1 MKLLELKDLCKSF
14 QGKTALKNISL
25 MVDEG
30 EILAVI
36 GPSGSGK
43 TTLLR
48 LMDLLIYPSS
58 GSIVFDGVNYEGDEK
73 HRRVL
78 RRRMGMVFQ
87 QPNLFNATVF
97 NNVALGLNI
106 RGYPQNEVIEKVHRI
121 LDDVGPSA
129 LENRRAN
136 NLSGGEAQRVALAR
150 ALVIEP
156 KLLLLDEP
164 TANLDPKNVSI
175 IEDIVTKV
183 ATRKIL
189 PSVAVVLATHNL
201 NQARRLAHRVAFLL
215 EGELIEEGEVKD
227 AFDQPRDERT
237 AAYIRGRMVY

>member
-1 MKLLELKDLCKSF
+1 MKLLELKDISKSF
-14 QGKTALKNISL
+14 LEKTALKKISL
-25 MVDEG
+25 TVDEG

-58 GSIVFDGVNYEGDEK
+58 GSIVFDGVNTDVDEK

-106 RGYPQNEVIEKVHRI
+106 RDYPQIEVKEKVHRI
-121 LDDVGPSA
+121 LAEVGLST
-129 LENRRAN
+129 LENRRVN

-175 IEDIVTKV
+175 IEDMVARV
-183 ATRKIL
+183 ATSKIL
-189 PSVAVVLATHNL
+189 PRVTVVLATHNL

-215 EGELIEEGEVKD
+215 EGELIEEGGVREV
-227 AFDQPRDERT
+227 FGQPRDDRT
-237 AAYIRGRMVY
+237 AAYIGGRMIY

>member
-1 MKLLELKDLCKSF
+1 MKLLELKDISKSF
-14 QGKTALKNISL
+14 LEKTALKKISL
-25 MVDEG
+25 TVDEG

-58 GSIVFDGVNYEGDEK
+58 GSIVFDGINTDVDEK

-78 RRRMGMVFQ
+78 RRRMGIVFQ

-106 RGYPQNEVIEKVHRI
+106 RNYPQIEVKEKVHRI
-121 LDDVGPSA
+121 LAEVGLST
-129 LENRRAN
+129 LENRRVN

-175 IEDIVTKV
+175 IEEIVARV
-183 ATRKIL
+183 ATSKIL
-189 PSVAVVLATHNL
+189 PRVAVVLATHNL

-215 EGELIEEGEVKD
+215 EGELIEEGEVREV
-227 AFDQPRDERT
+227 FEQPRDKRT
-237 AAYIRGRMVY
+237 AAYIGGRMIY